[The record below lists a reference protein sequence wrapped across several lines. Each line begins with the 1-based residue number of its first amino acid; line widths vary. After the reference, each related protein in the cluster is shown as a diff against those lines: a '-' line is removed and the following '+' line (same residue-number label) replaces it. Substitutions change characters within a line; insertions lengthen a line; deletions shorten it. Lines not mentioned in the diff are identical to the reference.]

1 VAAYWYCPR
10 VQLALTIALVALSVS
25 CGGEAASD
33 DVAEAAGRTTVSVFA
48 PDGSP
53 RIFAADQDS
62 SGTRLCFDAPDLGFA
77 PGTPVT
83 VVHSEFPQYAVTGR
97 LGKRAKAPCFP
108 PPRSSSDSMQYSVDA
123 PADTLGWHGV
133 PIVIVGKLPA
143 AVMRRDTVTIEME
156 SRKEPWRFRTCAS
169 TEGVHA
175 TAWAGVPLA
184 SPRRWH
190 AYYYLGYDVE
200 PDCTPADY
208 EPDSTTT
215 SN

>member
-1 VAAYWYCPR
+1 M
-10 VQLALTIALVALSVS
+10 I
-25 CGGEAASD
+25 
-33 DVAEAAGRTTVSVFA
+33 A
-48 PDGSP
+48 PDGTP
-53 RIFAADQDS
+53 RMFVADQDS
-62 SGTRLCFDAPDLGFA
+62 SGTRLCFAAPD
-77 PGTPVT
+77 PGLPVGAPVT
-83 VVHSEFPQYAVTGR
+83 VVHAVFPQYAVTGK

-108 PPRSSSDSMQYSVDA
+108 PPRSASDSMQYTVDA

-133 PIVIVGKLPA
+133 PIVIIGKLPA
-143 AVMRRDTVTIEME
+143 ADMRGDTVTLEIE

-175 TAWAGVPLA
+175 TAWSGVPLT

-190 AYYYLGYDVE
+190 QYYYLGYDVE

>member
-1 VAAYWYCPR
+1 MV
-10 VQLALTIALVALSVS
+10 ALTAVSVG
-25 CGGEAASD
+25 CGRDAASD
-33 DVAEAAGRTTVSVFA
+33 DVAEAAGRAAPVSVIA
-48 PDGSP
+48 ADGTP
-53 RIFAADQDS
+53 RIFVADQDS
-62 SGTRLCFDAPDLGFA
+62 SGTRLCFDAPD
-77 PGTPVT
+77 PGLPAGTQVT

-97 LGKRAKAPCFP
+97 LGKRAKASCFP

-143 AVMRRDTVTIEME
+143 AVMRRDTVTIEVE

-200 PDCTPADY
+200 PDCTPADSD
-208 EPDSTTT
+208 PDSAIT